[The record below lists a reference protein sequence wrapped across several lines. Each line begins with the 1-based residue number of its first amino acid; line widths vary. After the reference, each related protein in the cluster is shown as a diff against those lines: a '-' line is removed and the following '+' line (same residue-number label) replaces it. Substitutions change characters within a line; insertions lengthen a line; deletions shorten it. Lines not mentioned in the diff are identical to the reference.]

1 MIKEQSRH
9 IISLEC
15 SVETPTHLACHILY
29 NIFPQK
35 GLNVLGH
42 KLSSDHEALVTIDG
56 ALCTELGHHELKH
69 VVGTTLHHLANLLEV
84 SPQGLLGS
92 LCSAK

>member
-69 VVGTTLHHLANLLEV
+69 V
-84 SPQGLLGS
+84 
-92 LCSAK
+92 